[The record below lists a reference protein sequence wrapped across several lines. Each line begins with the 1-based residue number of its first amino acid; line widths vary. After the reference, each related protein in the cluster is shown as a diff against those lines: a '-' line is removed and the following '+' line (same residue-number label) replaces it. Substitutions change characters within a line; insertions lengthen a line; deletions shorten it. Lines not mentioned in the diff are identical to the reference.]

1 MTSDTMGT
9 YGYNEVIAEMDSS
22 KELLNE
28 ESLLLP
34 SASETELIEESWD
47 SLQANATNF
56 LADATQS
63 TVTFF
68 KSNRSLM
75 TKLGWVFLAFLGIRV
90 LFAAVGAID
99 SIPLMSPFL
108 KVAGLIYVSQF
119 VWRYLLRA
127 SDRQAFAQKFNRVK
141 AEFLGS

>member
-9 YGYNEVIAEMDSS
+9 YGYNEVIAEVNPSE
-22 KELLNE
+22 ELLTE
-28 ESLLLP
+28 EPLLLP
-34 SASETELIEESWD
+34 SASETQPIEESWD
-47 SLQANATNF
+47 SLQTNATNF

-99 SIPLMSPFL
+99 SIPLMSPLL
-108 KVAGLIYVSQF
+108 KLTGLVYIGQF

-127 SDRQAFAQKFNRVK
+127 SDRQAFAQKFDQVK